1 MNQKNNKVELP
12 NIQEQI
18 IMVYAMIVKSIEVSV
33 RFQTSFLALLKKL
46 EDQGLVSKDEIE
58 KEGLDMGKDIINQ
71 LDMNSRDIDFMS
83 KMVQVINYREENKED
98 N

>member
-1 MNQKNNKVELP
+1 
-12 NIQEQI
+12 
-18 IMVYAMIVKSIEVSV
+18 MIVKSIEVSV